1 MGDIVC
7 PRQNPPC
14 ANTAEGDHKSHH
26 QVFLS
31 LFFKMYRGLKY
42 CYSPFQSAD
51 VVVMLSKNETCL
63 ICLMGDPSGVEISRG
78 VNFVSPDQ
86 INNVIR
92 PYRDTATN
100 IEHD

>member
-1 MGDIVC
+1 
-7 PRQNPPC
+7 
-14 ANTAEGDHKSHH
+14 
-26 QVFLS
+26 
-31 LFFKMYRGLKY
+31 
-42 CYSPFQSAD
+42 
-51 VVVMLSKNETCL
+51 
-63 ICLMGDPSGVEISRG
+63 MGDPIRVEISRG